1 MALIKNIT
9 AIILVVSLIFPP
21 FAYSGWL
28 DNWFDQQ
35 VSSGPNYFEGQ
46 KRGYFT
52 AGSFSARIP
61 SSTDYLFSIEAP
73 RLKAGCGGIDAFLG
87 GFGFTN
93 FDYLVQKFQR
103 LIQAAP
109 IVAFQIALNTLSAQ
123 LEGIVGKAEDIINAL
138 NSIQLNECAM
148 MKPFTTINL
157 AKNDVGKQFTDAAE
171 AAIKTTGLTD
181 LYNSITAKGASATT
195 KTNQTPSP
203 SEQYA
208 GCGTELQGIIDNS
221 GDNKGVIGYIA
232 QIGGYDSLAPLIRG
246 MIGDLVIK
254 AGPST
259 IYGSLTPSCEENA
272 FGAFKEGKLFKRDTP
287 FTQGCQS
294 DSVQSFRDKVSQYL
308 IDANLKLKTKQ
319 HLTTEMEN
327 MFKVSPLPVYN
338 FIKYS
343 SMTGDTS
350 ILPAMA
356 DPVAKGMLYQAFLD
370 VYINLYKI
378 LGKMEAVS
386 YKTNGS
392 DPDKLCN
399 IEHIREKM
407 LQLIARAQTF
417 YEYARSTYAAALEE
431 NKTTVEIAFTY
442 KNFEDYVYKQLSERF
457 SSSLAQKVLGR

>member
-1 MALIKNIT
+1 MIKK
-9 AIILVVSLIFPP
+9 IIIVFFIVVIF
-21 FAYSGWL
+21 ASSASAGWL
-28 DNWFDQQ
+28 DQWFDQQ

-109 IVAFQIALNTLSAQ
+109 IVAFQIALNTLSSQ

-157 AKNDVGKQFTDAAE
+157 SKDDVGKQFTDAAE

-181 LYNSITAKGASATT
+181 LFKSLTAKGARVET
-195 KTNQTPSP
+195 KTGQTSSP

-208 GCGTELQGIIDNS
+208 GCGTELQAVIDSS
-221 GDNKGVIGYIA
+221 GDSTGVIGHIA
-232 QIGGYDSLAPLIRG
+232 HIGGYDSLAPLIRG
-246 MIGDLVIK
+246 MIGDVVIK

-259 IYGSLTPSCEENA
+259 IYGSLTPACEENA
-272 FGAFKEGKLFKRDTP
+272 FGAFKEGKLFKKDSP
-287 FTQGCQS
+287 FAQGCQT
-294 DSVQSFRDKVSQYL
+294 DSIQSLRDKVSQYL

-327 MFKVSPLPVYN
+327 LFKISPLPVYN

-343 SMTGDTS
+343 SMTGDAS
-350 ILPAMA
+350 ILPTMA

-378 LGKMEAVS
+378 LMKMEAVS

-407 LQLIARAQTF
+407 LTLISRAQEF
-417 YEYARSTYAAALEE
+417 YNYARSVYAASLEE

-457 SSSLAQKVLGR
+457 SSSLAQKVFGR